1 MTEPLTVCTVSFNSG
16 PYLRQNRYLTEQLNP
31 GADVR
36 WIVAENSPKDSAARL
51 LDDEPGFRIIEGAG
65 PGHTPTYH
73 HTLAL
78 RRCIDLADTRFV
90 LVLDPDLFVVRPDW
104 VRDVIG
110 YMLARRLAILGVPW
124 HPQSGKYRYFP
135 AVHFSIFDTSLF
147 DKSAIDFR
155 PDYPNG
161 VNDPEWPEG
170 WKSDRTYF
178 AISPVARVLARLP
191 LLQHRCRYYTDTG
204 SRLFKRYIGDRS
216 LRFEI
221 LDPIFDAAQR
231 RRQLSFPGLL
241 LECLLPDALC
251 YIPKYYNQRC
261 HSPFLPTLI
270 DASVPDEWE
279 QFMWQG
285 SPFCFHVRR
294 NLNTGA
300 RSSMDEIDLT
310 GRIVYTLVAQYSRSL
325 RTMMPE
331 NW

>member
-1 MTEPLTVCTVSFNSG
+1 MTEPLTICTVSWNSG

-36 WIVAENSPKDSAARL
+36 WIVAENSPEDSATRL
-51 LDDEPGFRIIEGAG
+51 GDDEPGFRIIEGAG

-78 RRCIDLADTRFV
+78 RRCIDLSDTRFV
-90 LVLDPDLFVVRPDW
+90 LVLDPDLFIVRPDW

-110 YMLARRLAILGVPW
+110 HMLVQCLAVLGVPW
-124 HPQSGKYRYFP
+124 HPQSSGKYRYFP
-135 AVHFSIFDTSLF
+135 AVHFSIFDTSFF

-161 VNDPEWPEG
+161 TSDPEWPEG
-170 WKSDRTYF
+170 WNSDCAYF

-191 LLQHRCRYYTDTG
+191 LFQHRRRHYTDTG
-204 SRLFKRYIGDRS
+204 SRLFKRYIRDPS

-221 LDPIFDAAQR
+221 LDPIFDTRKQ
-231 RRQLSFPGLL
+231 RRQLSFPGLF
-241 LECLLPDALC
+241 LEYLLPDDLC
-251 YIPKYYNQRC
+251 YIPKYYKQRY

-279 QFMWQG
+279 QFMWQE

-294 NLNTGA
+294 NLKTDA
-300 RSSMDEIDLT
+300 RRSVDEIELT
-310 GRIVYTLVAQYSRSL
+310 GRIVQALVARYSRSL
-325 RTMMPE
+325 
-331 NW
+331 